1 MTESSSYGGQCPV
14 AHQTRSAGPLPIH
27 GPEFSARPQDTYDRL
42 RAMGPVAPVE
52 IGPGLYGYLTTTYR
66 AALYLLRNTP
76 ARFVKDPRHWTALAT
91 GQVPQDCPA
100 LQMMLPRDNALWK
113 DGPAHTRLRTAI
125 TAALARVDTHRFTA
139 GVGRIADRLINEFA
153 HEGHADLVGQ
163 YADPLPMLA
172 VIDTFGSPP
181 DIGQDITTAIGK
193 LFDTDQDA
201 AQANAELEGACLTL
215 TRIKRARPGEDLTS
229 WLIQGG
235 LSDAEMVQ
243 TLVLVF
249 GAATTPSTNLI
260 VNGSRR
266 ILTDPRFSG
275 SVYGGV
281 QPVSAAVDE
290 VLWDQS
296 PVSNY
301 SPLYPVGHQEF
312 EGFTFVPGVPVLV
325 SFAAANTDPLLQL
338 RPGSHAG
345 NRGHLAFSA
354 GVHACPAPGLARI
367 LAETAIEHLLDRLPH
382 LTLAVTPGELMARP
396 GTFHDGLT
404 ALPVTFGRSQH
415 RTPTGR

>member
-1 MTESSSYGGQCPV
+1 MTESSVYGGRWPV
-14 AHQTRSAGPLPIH
+14 SHGAPPEAPLPIH
-27 GPEFSARPQDTYDRL
+27 GPEFSARPHDTYARL
-42 RAMGPVAPVE
+42 RAMGPIAPVE
-52 IGPGLYGYLTTTYR
+52 IGPGLRGYLTTTYR
-66 AALYLLRNTP
+66 SALHLLRHTP
-76 ARFVKDPRHWTALAT
+76 DRFVKDPRHWTALNN
-91 GQVPQDCPA
+91 GEVPQDCPA

-125 TAALARVDTHRFTA
+125 TGALARVNTHKFAA
-139 GVGRIADRLINEFA
+139 GVGRIADRLIDAFA
-153 HEGHADLVGQ
+153 EKGHADLVAQ

-172 VIDTFGSPP
+172 MIDEFGSPA
-181 DIGQDITTAIGK
+181 DIGQEITSAIAS

-201 AQANAELEGACLTL
+201 ARANAELEAACLKL
-215 TRIKRARPGEDLTS
+215 ARIKRARPGEDLTS

-235 LSDAEMVQ
+235 LSDPEMVQ
-243 TLVLVF
+243 TIVLVF

-260 VNGSRR
+260 INGSRR
-266 ILTDPRFSG
+266 ILTDTRFSG

-296 PVSNY
+296 PVSSY
-301 SPLYPVGHQEF
+301 SPLYPVGHQVF

-325 SFAAANTDPLLQL
+325 GFAAANTDPLLQL
-338 RPGSHAG
+338 RPGSRSG

-382 LTLAVTPGELMARP
+382 LTLAVHPGQLIARP

-404 ALPVTFGRSQH
+404 ALPVTFGPEQH